1 MDLKYLLFSLLLVP
15 LTFFG
20 QHSIK
25 GTFIPAG
32 EFEMALL
39 YKVEPTHSNYVTN
52 ATIAADGSFEI
63 KLDSTV
69 TKGMYR
75 ITYAIPQEEYNFD
88 VIYNGEEDVEL
99 KFNSETGVEFL
110 ASRENKLLE
119 SYTNSM
125 LMITNS
131 ISNYFRDGSKTRDT
145 LALAAIFKTQRE
157 TQKGFEEAS
166 KGTIASN
173 FIKANRPYMPEDDI
187 DVKTY
192 VQGLETHYFDHVD
205 FNNEILQRSKFLTER
220 MLNYVFG
227 MSSGNGDEVAEYTRN
242 IKVFCK
248 KMEHA
253 PDEIKKS
260 LLIDLWEQMVDLKLQ
275 DVANF
280 IAEDYLMDLCVKLND
295 QQLLQALIIYKNTS
309 IGNQSPDFS
318 LKIQEKEE
326 TVTKTLSALDV
337 AENYIIAFWSSSCSH
352 CLKEIPELH
361 KFTETFEEGK
371 LKVIAIGLED
381 EPYAW
386 NTLTYDFPNFLHV
399 YGEDKWDNE
408 IGNSYGVTATPTY
421 FIIDKDKKI
430 TAKPDSFEELKQ
442 FFETLDSQPSI
453 EEKQ

>member
-1 MDLKYLLFSLLLVP
+1 MKLKYFLRLFLILPLV
-15 LTFFG
+15 FYG

-25 GTFIPAG
+25 GTFSPAG
-32 EFEMALL
+32 DFEIALL
-39 YKVEPTHSNYVTN
+39 YKVTPTHSNYVTN
-52 ATIAADGSFEI
+52 APIAADGSFEI

-75 ITYAIPQEEYNFD
+75 ITYAVPQEEYNFD

-131 ISNYFRDGSKTRDT
+131 IGNYFRDGSTTKDT

-157 TQKGFEEAS
+157 TQQGFEEAS

-173 FIKANRPYMPEDDI
+173 FIKANRPYIPEGI
-187 DVKTY
+187 VDVKSY
-192 VQGLETHYFDHVD
+192 VEELKTHYFDHVD
-205 FNNEILQRSKFLTER
+205 FNNAILQRSKFLTER

-227 MSSGNGDEVAEYTRN
+227 MSTNNGNEIEDYKRN
-242 IKVFCK
+242 IQEFYK
-248 KMEHA
+248 KIKEA
-253 PDEIKKS
+253 SDDTKKS
-260 LLIDLWEQMVDLKLQ
+260 LFTDLWEQMVDLKLES
-275 DVANF
+275 VANF
-280 IAEDYLMDLCVKLND
+280 ISETYLMDLSVKLND
-295 QQLLQALIIYKNTS
+295 QQLLQALILYQDTS
-309 IGNQSPDFS
+309 LGNPAPDFS
-318 LKIQEKEE
+318 FEMKENEE
-326 TVTKTLSALDV
+326 TITKKLSELNI
-337 AENYIIAFWSSSCSH
+337 AEHYIIAFWSSACSH
-352 CLKEIPELH
+352 CLEEIPQLH
-361 KFTETFEEGK
+361 KLSETFDDKK

-386 NTLTYDFPNFLHV
+386 KNLTYDFSNFIHV
-399 YGEDKWDNE
+399 YGEGKWDNE

-421 FIIDKDKKI
+421 FILNSDKTI
-430 TAKPDSFEELKQ
+430 AVKPEDFEELKQ
-442 FFETLDSQPSI
+442 FFETSATEPII